1 MQILHHL
8 TRLFSFDVFAD
19 GTGEVNQ
26 AGIDH
31 YNRLIDALLANGN
44 QLSQEKLLMNLQIVI
59 VGII

>member
-1 MQILHHL
+1 MHL

-19 GTGEVNQ
+19 GTGVVNQ

-31 YNRLIDALLANGN
+31 YNKLIDALLANGN
-44 QLSQEKLLMNLQIVI
+44 RLSQEKLFMNLQIVI